1 MFRLL
6 IGLVCTAS
14 FVIQAQPPAI
24 GQNGV
29 VNSASQIPPTL
40 GGGALALGAR
50 FHIQGVRLTGSE
62 PTSVTLS
69 RGANSVNAQILSSTP
84 LAIEAIVPRNA
95 PLGLVDIRV
104 RRGSETSAPFA
115 VSILRANPGLYSRN
129 GSGWGPGR
137 AQDLRP
143 NRRDN
148 TVNDPARPSEP
159 IAILATGTGGV
170 TPDIFVGSKPAKV
183 LRIEPS
189 SELGEEVI
197 VVEIPRTAPEGCFV
211 PVYAR
216 EREPDAVPSNIITVS
231 IRREKGGCRM
241 PPEFPV
247 PVFDSRTTG
256 MIVISRASGFSQN
269 GRGKWTSDDAVA
281 AFVKR
286 DATPPN
292 APLLLTP
299 PVGTCTVYT
308 GSSQSSFEMPV
319 TISDGLLADLGG
331 QGLDVGPALN
341 LDNGQAMR
349 VVPSTPGAPGFYRA
363 PLGTSES
370 RRRPL
375 FLNPGSVSLTS
386 AGGRNA
392 SPFDLKLKVAP
403 AFTWTNRDAI
413 VEVDRRRPLT
423 LTWTSESPSEVKLI
437 LAMNVDQ
444 LTTARAMCYCLANGA
459 AGKFTIQPDFL
470 ANFPMSGD
478 IPGEPL
484 NQLMIAAPTLH
495 APVTLP
501 GIDRLQAMT
510 MFASVSIVRYR

>member
-6 IGLVCTAS
+6 IGLVCTS
-14 FVIQAQPPAI
+14 FFAVHAQPPAI

-40 GGGALALGAR
+40 AGGALARGAR

-62 PTSVTLS
+62 ATSVILS
-69 RGANSVNAQILSSTP
+69 RGAVSVNAQILSATP

-95 PLGLVDIRV
+95 PLGAVEIRV
-104 RRGSETSAPFA
+104 GRGSETSALFP
-115 VSILRANPGLYSRN
+115 VTILQANPGFYSRN

-137 AQDLRP
+137 AQNLQP

-148 TVNDPARPSEP
+148 TINDPARPSESV
-159 IAILATGTGGV
+159 AILATGTGGV
-170 TPDIFVGSKPAKV
+170 TPDVFVGSKRAKV

-189 SELGEEVI
+189 AEPGDEVI
-197 VVEIPRTAPEGCFV
+197 VLEIPRTAPEGCFV

-216 EREPDAVPSNIITVS
+216 EREPDAAPSNTITVS
-231 IRREKGGCRM
+231 IRRSIGGCRM

-247 PVFDSRTTG
+247 PLFNSRTTG
-256 MIVISRASGFSQN
+256 MIVISRASGLSEN
-269 GRGKWTSDDAVA
+269 GRGKWTDDDAVA

-308 GSSQSSFEMPV
+308 GSSQSNFEMPV

-331 QGLDVGPALN
+331 EGLDVGPALN
-341 LDNGQAMR
+341 LSNGQEMR
-349 VVPSTPGAPGFYRA
+349 VVPSTPAAPGFYRA
-363 PLGTSES
+363 PLGNSES

-375 FLNPGSVSLTS
+375 FLNPGSVNLAS
-386 AGGRNA
+386 AGSRNA
-392 SPFDLKLKVAP
+392 GAFDLKLQVTP

-413 VEVDRRRPLT
+413 VEVDRHRPLT
-423 LTWTSESPSEVKLI
+423 LTWTSANPSEVKLI

-444 LTTARAMCYCLANGA
+444 LTTSRAMCYCVASGA

-470 ANFPMSGD
+470 ANFPPSRD

-484 NQLMIAAPTLH
+484 NQLMIAEPMVH
-495 APVTLP
+495 APVTIP
-501 GIDRLQAMT
+501 GIERVQAMT
-510 MFASVSIVRYR
+510 MFANVRIVRYR

>member
-1 MFRLL
+1 M
-6 IGLVCTAS
+6 
-14 FVIQAQPPAI
+14 
-24 GQNGV
+24 

-40 GGGALALGAR
+40 PGGALAPGAR
-50 FHIQGVRLTGSE
+50 FKIQGVRLTGSE
-62 PTSVTLS
+62 LTAVILS
-69 RGANSVNAQILSSTP
+69 RGTVSVNAQILSATP
-84 LAIEAIVPRNA
+84 LAIEAIVPSNA
-95 PLGLVDIRV
+95 PLGPVEIRV
-104 RRGSETSAPFA
+104 RRGSEISAPFP
-115 VSILRANPGLYSRN
+115 VSIFRANPGLYSRN

-137 AQDLRP
+137 AQNLRP

-148 TVNDPARPSEP
+148 TIKDPARPSEP

-170 TPDIFVGSKPAKV
+170 TPDVFVGSQRAKV
-183 LRIEPS
+183 LRIEPAA
-189 SELGEEVI
+189 ERGDEVI

-216 EREPDAVPSNIITVS
+216 EREPDAAPSNIITVS
-231 IRREKGGCRM
+231 IRRAMGGCRM
-241 PPEFPV
+241 PPEFSV
-247 PVFDSRTTG
+247 PLFDSRTTG
-256 MIVISRASGFSQN
+256 MIVISRASGLSES
-269 GRGKWTSDDAVA
+269 GRGKWTADDAVA

-331 QGLDVGPALN
+331 EGLDVGPALN
-341 LDNGQAMR
+341 LSNGQEMR

-363 PLGTSES
+363 PLGSSES

-375 FLNPGSVSLTS
+375 FLNPGSVNLAS

-392 SPFDLKLKVAP
+392 SAFDLKLKVTP
-403 AFTWTNRDAI
+403 AFTWTNRDEI
-413 VEVDRRRPLT
+413 VEIDRRRPLT
-423 LTWTSESPSEVKLI
+423 LTWTTANPSEVKLI

-444 LTTARAMCYCLANGA
+444 LTTSRAMCYCVANGA

-470 ANFPMSGD
+470 ANFPMSRD

-484 NQLMIAAPTLH
+484 NQLMIAEPMLH
-495 APVTLP
+495 APVTIP
-501 GIDRLQAMT
+501 GIERVQAMT
-510 MFASVSIVRYR
+510 MFANVRIVRYR